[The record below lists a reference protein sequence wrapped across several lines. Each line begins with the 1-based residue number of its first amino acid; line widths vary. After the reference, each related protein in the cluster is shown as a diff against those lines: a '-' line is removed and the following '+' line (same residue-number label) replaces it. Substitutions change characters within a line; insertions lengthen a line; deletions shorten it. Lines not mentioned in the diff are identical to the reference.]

1 MLFASS
7 SSSSSSSLSSVEPG
21 LIERGGCQVARQSTR
36 HVQPRP
42 CLRVSRSST
51 MTSSARLP
59 SLQRTQARAQGSS
72 PRQRSATPDARPRR
86 ARRATTNAHRTANP
100 RRSRSTRPTR
110 RSLKPGPCYGPY
122 APTLL
127 PYPGPQIELTLL
139 PQARSSK
146 SVHSTQ
152 YEHETSPPSTASSL
166 SSRPTT
172 QTMLLSYHPRR
183 ASTRSRVLT
192 SSVSSRRTALPT
204 FTPHSKASRPKFSM
218 TINISATPSIWSG
231 G

>member
-1 MLFASS
+1 
-7 SSSSSSSLSSVEPG
+7 
-21 LIERGGCQVARQSTR
+21 
-36 HVQPRP
+36 
-42 CLRVSRSST
+42 

-59 SLQRTQARAQGSS
+59 SLQRTRARAQSSS

-86 ARRATTNAHRTANP
+86 PRRATTNAHRTASP
-100 RRSRSTRPTR
+100 RRSRSTCPTR
-110 RSLKPGPCYGPY
+110 RSLKPGPHYGPY
-122 APTLL
+122 APTSTLSRS
-127 PYPGPQIELTLL
+127 QSELTLL

-146 SVHSTQ
+146 SAHSIQ

-204 FTPHSKASRPKFSM
+204 FTPHSKASRPNFSM
-218 TINISATPSIWSG
+218 TTSISAIPSTWSG